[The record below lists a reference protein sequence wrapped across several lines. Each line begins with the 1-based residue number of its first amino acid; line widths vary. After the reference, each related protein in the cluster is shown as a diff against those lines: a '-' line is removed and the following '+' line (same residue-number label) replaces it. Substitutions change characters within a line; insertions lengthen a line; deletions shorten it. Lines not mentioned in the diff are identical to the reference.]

1 MSNTLVRHCI
11 ACNLC
16 FARND
21 SVFSSL
27 TAVELI
33 ELEEAKT
40 YISYGDGELIFK
52 ERQRPFGIYI
62 IQDGKVK
69 ISKHGFEGREYIV
82 RFAKK
87 GNIIGYRSFFSGEHY
102 SCSATAISKTL
113 LCFISGEVILDL
125 IRRNT
130 DLALQFTKYLARDLK
145 HAEEKSISI
154 AHKPVR
160 ERVAES
166 IIILKDIYGYEQNE
180 TTIDVNLRR
189 DEIASIAGTSRETVT
204 RLLYEYNE
212 ERILSVEGKKIGIL
226 DLNKLTQ
233 IANSSF

>member
-1 MSNTLVRHCI
+1 MTNSIIKNCTT
-11 ACNLC
+11 CNLC

-21 SVFSSL
+21 SVFNALSPD
-27 TAVELI
+27 ELI
-33 ELEEAKT
+33 ELEEVKS
-40 YISYGDGELIFK
+40 YISFGDGELIFK

-69 ISKHGFEGREYIV
+69 ISKYGFEGREYIV

-87 GNIIGYRSFFSGEHY
+87 GNIIGYRSFFSSEQY
-102 SCSATAISKTL
+102 SCSATAISETMV
-113 LCFISGEVILDL
+113 CFIPGDVILDL
-125 IRRNT
+125 IRRNPE
-130 DLALQFTKYLARDLK
+130 LGLQFMNYLANDLK

-166 IIILKDIYGYEQNE
+166 IIILKDIYGFEQNN
-180 TTIDVNLRR
+180 TIVDVSLKR

-204 RLLYEYNE
+204 RLLSEYNE
-212 ERILSVEGKKIGIL
+212 EKILLLEGRKIRIL
-226 DLNKLTQ
+226 DLPRLHA
-233 IANSSF
+233 IAYRSF